1 MTVSEAISALQTKVM
16 TLSEIKAA
24 PSEPPEEMGQFPF
37 AVAYPKSGAF
47 RLESAGFGTYLH
59 TLICEIHMAR
69 IMLPR
74 AVAQA
79 IPYIESFA
87 GLLIA
92 DPTLSGSV
100 TAVNAVRYEFGR
112 LSWAGEEHI
121 GVRFEIDVKI
131 LQS

>member
-1 MTVSEAISALQTKVM
+1 MTVSAAISALQTKVL

-24 PSEPPEEMGQFPF
+24 PSEPPEAMGQFPF
-37 AVAYPKSGAF
+37 AVAYPKGGDF

-59 TLICEIHMAR
+59 TLICEIHTAR
-69 IMLPR
+69 VMLPR

-79 IPYIESFA
+79 IPYIESFV

-92 DPTLSGSV
+92 DPTLGGSV